1 MSTEEIVLPTKK
13 VMATH
18 KSPNNLIIFSKPKVG
33 KTSVLAQLENCLI
46 LDLEKGSAYV
56 DALKIQANSVED
68 IKKIGEKIKAA
79 GNPYKYIAVDSLTA
93 LEDMI
98 IPYAEQAYSRTVMG
112 KNWFKQVD
120 GKLSPDSG
128 KAIYGNILSLPN
140 GAGYGPVRESY
151 MKVIDYIKTWAPRVI
166 LVAHIKDILLEKNGA
181 EFTAVD
187 IALTGKLKMIISS
200 QSDAL
205 GYLHRKG
212 DKNILSFRT
221 SDEVACGARPD
232 HLRNKEIIL
241 SELNSENV
249 YTTHWDQVY
258 ID

>member
-1 MSTEEIVLPTKK
+1 MADEIILPTKK

-33 KTSVLAQLENCLI
+33 KTSLLAQLENCLI
-46 LDLEKGSAYV
+46 LDLEKGSDYV

-93 LEDMI
+93 LEEMVV
-98 IPYAEQAYSRTVMG
+98 PYAEQQYSRTVMG

-120 GKLSPDSG
+120 GKLAPDSG
-128 KAIYGNILSLPN
+128 KAVYGSILSLPN
-140 GAGYGPVRESY
+140 GAGYQPVRESY

-181 EFTAVD
+181 EFTSMD
-187 IALTGKLKMIISS
+187 IDLTGKLKRIVSS
-200 QSDAL
+200 QSDAI
-205 GYLHRKG
+205 GYLYRKG
-212 DKNILSFRT
+212 DKNILSFKT
-221 SDEVACGARPD
+221 TDEVSCGARPD
-232 HLRNKEIIL
+232 HLRNKEIIISEL
-241 SELNSENV
+241 SEADGYKTN
-249 YTTHWDQVY
+249 WDSVY